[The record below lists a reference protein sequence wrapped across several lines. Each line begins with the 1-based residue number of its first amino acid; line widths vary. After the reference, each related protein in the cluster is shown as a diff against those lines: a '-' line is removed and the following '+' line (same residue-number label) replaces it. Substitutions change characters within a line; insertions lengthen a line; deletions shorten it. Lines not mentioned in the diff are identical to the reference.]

1 METPIHPMTSLFDQL
16 GLDSS
21 EGAIEDFIDRN
32 RPLAGD
38 IELHQAEFWNPSQA
52 AFLRQEKLED
62 ADWVEVIDELDA
74 LLRYPHD

>member
-1 METPIHPMTSLFDQL
+1 METPIHSMTSLFDQL

-21 EGAIEDFIDRN
+21 ERAIEEFIDRH
-32 RPLAGD
+32 RPLAGPV
-38 IELHQAEFWNPSQA
+38 ELHQAEFWNPSQA
-52 AFLRQEKLED
+52 AFLCQEKLED